1 MNWKKGRALVPR
13 RTTLPP
19 DDDPLSIILDRPP
32 SGISSSG
39 HLQTDSKSVSI
50 DDNSAKVPKV
60 SIRIPPAVK
69 KVRVAFHLPVA
80 LADETRNC
88 VYHLSGPPL
97 RLTMAELAERAISA
111 EIQRLQ
117 TEYNQSQAFPHR
129 RENLK
134 GGRPVK

>member
-1 MNWKKGRALVPR
+1 VPR

-19 DDDPLSIILDRPP
+19 DDDPLSIILDRSHSTMSP
-32 SGISSSG
+32 SG
-39 HLQTDSKSVSI
+39 HLPVDSESVSI
-50 DDNSAKVPKV
+50 DDNSTKLPKV
-60 SIRIPPAVK
+60 SIKAPLVVK

-80 LADETRNC
+80 LADEARNC

-117 TEYNQSQAFPHR
+117 IEYNQSQPFPHR